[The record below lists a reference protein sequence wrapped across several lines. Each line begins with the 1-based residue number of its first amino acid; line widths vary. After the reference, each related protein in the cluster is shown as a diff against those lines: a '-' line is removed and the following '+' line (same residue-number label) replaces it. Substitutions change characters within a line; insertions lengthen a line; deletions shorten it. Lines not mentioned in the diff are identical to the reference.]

1 MGFEPMTSVIPVWC
15 STNWAMKPQREQ
27 VKSSICT
34 RYMKVIIM
42 IIHNVLSYMIFFTL
56 KLTWS
61 SQLWSNLNS
70 CKESPEKNLRLQQ
83 GFLLRLPV
91 EASDIFLGFL
101 CNCLSCFETV
111 RITYTSIFYSQ
122 FLVVCH
128 SHNWEK
134 LADHSRLVGWP
145 TVADHGQPWM
155 VCWPTVTD
163 CDWPWTVSWPTMAD
177 HEWSA

>member
-1 MGFEPMTSVIPVWC
+1 
-15 STNWAMKPQREQ
+15 MKPCRKQ
-27 VKSSICT
+27 VRCEFNL
-34 RYMKVIIM
+34 YPLYEGHM
-42 IIHNVLSYMIFFTL
+42 IIHNVLPYDLLHIKVKVTFTVVKQL
-56 KLTWS
+56 K
-61 SQLWSNLNS
+61 QLQR
-70 CKESPEKNLRLQQ
+70 KPRKKPEAST

-91 EASDIFLGFL
+91 EASDFFLGFL
-101 CNCLSCFETV
+101 CNCLHVSCFITV
-111 RITYTSIFYSQ
+111 RITYTSIFYPQ

-163 CDWPWTVSWPTMAD
+163 CEWPWTVSWPTMAD